1 MRMKWMQ
8 SPLINKHFYLP
19 VSIRAGADRRQGVSL
34 LSDGRVFSGLS
45 QQSRRP
51 MLVRAGSCRR
61 FMKLLPAQGRPQS
74 THNDSTKFKLGLPDV
89 QSGGSDS
96 FITLI
101 FRGAFSVKDQWLYF
115 LVEKEAR
122 NNVCVYASY
131 CPLTTRGGPN
141 NYR

>member
-89 QSGGSDS
+89 QSGGSDFFYYTDISGGIQCEGLVAVFPGRKRSRKQCVCLRFLLS
-96 FITLI
+96 F
-101 FRGAFSVKDQWLYF
+101 DH
-115 LVEKEAR
+115 
-122 NNVCVYASY
+122 
-131 CPLTTRGGPN
+131 
-141 NYR
+141 